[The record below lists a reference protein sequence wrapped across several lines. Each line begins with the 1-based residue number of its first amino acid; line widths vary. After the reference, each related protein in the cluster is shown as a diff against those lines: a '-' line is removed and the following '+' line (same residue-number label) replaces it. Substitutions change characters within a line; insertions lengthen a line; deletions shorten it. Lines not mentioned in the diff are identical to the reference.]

1 MADKKKFDIRKGLN
15 IFGSDN
21 QSVGTIDRFDDD
33 YFYVG
38 NQRYPNSEINRLEGN
53 NLYLSGTTQRDR
65 DDNVIYIPVV
75 EERLNVGKR
84 EVEGGEVEIRKTVT
98 QEQVNVPVE
107 LRHEEARL
115 EHRNVEHRTLTPEEA
130 AQAFKEG
137 VFRLRLRGEEA
148 VVDKQAVVTD
158 EVAIRKEQ
166 IVERQNVQDTIR
178 KEHVD
183 IDEGALQTAN
193 NRTRTDVNY
202 NTTNRTNNTDYAT
215 AATGTTGT
223 SNIVGNYSRE
233 GSYRNEYTPNAYQTE
248 NYATQNFGYNR
259 STLHEDLDVYSADNK
274 KIGKITELDE
284 GWFTVGSRGFFKSDL
299 EVNYE
304 GVRNVEGDKVVL
316 KFTEDQLNDVA

>member
-1 MADKKKFDIRKGLN
+1 MADKQKFNLRKGLN

-21 QSVGTIDRFDDD
+21 QSVGTIDRFDDN
-33 YFYVG
+33 YFYVN
-38 NQRYPNSEINRLEGN
+38 NQRYPITDINRMEGN
-53 NLYLSGTTQRDR
+53 NLYLSRTNQQRGQETDTMA
-65 DDNVIYIPVV
+65 IPVV

-84 EVEGGEVEIRKTVT
+84 EVEGGEVEVRKTVT
-98 QEQVNVPVE
+98 QEQVSVPVE

-158 EVAIRKEQ
+158 EVSVRKEQ

-202 NTTNRTNNTDYAT
+202 NTTNRTDTDYAT
-215 AATGTTGT
+215 AATGTTG
-223 SNIVGNYSRE
+223 NIVGNYSRE